1 MPNSPPRHLRPEH
14 PIAFTSDPV
23 MALQL
28 SEEIASGSIGLV
40 KWLSKPPKPLVTQTH
55 DPKMK
60 VAHRGNAMVLKA
72 KVAIEFVDELAESPT

>member
-1 MPNSPPRHLRPEH
+1 MPNSPSPPLRLEH

-28 SEEIASGSIGLV
+28 SDEIASGSIGLV
-40 KWLSKPPKPLVTQTH
+40 KWLSKPLKPLVTQTH
-55 DPKMK
+55 DPKTK
-60 VAHRGNAMVLKA
+60 VAPRGNAMVLKA